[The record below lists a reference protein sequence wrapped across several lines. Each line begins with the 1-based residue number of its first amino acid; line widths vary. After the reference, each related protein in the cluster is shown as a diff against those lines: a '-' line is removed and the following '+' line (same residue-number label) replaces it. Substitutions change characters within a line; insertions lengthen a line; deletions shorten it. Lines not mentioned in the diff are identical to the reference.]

1 VKTGKARAREVIGD
15 ELIEEVLTA
24 LRRGQP
30 VRSDLPGGGRLHID
44 RHLPFLCVHR
54 TPAARPEP
62 GTGQLIRGE
71 AAHLIAGGG
80 RGLHGGLSQLV
91 ERVARSMAEEM
102 GAFLIVEVWSN
113 PDLGEEQ
120 SASDPK
126 LSQPAFQIITPPD
139 MGDTEA
145 ADTLEKQLK
154 RIRIHRR
161 SAVVERATSWHTHP
175 PHLSP
180 LIARRVA
187 EQIPCHSLGLALSP
201 VFLNPATGEVFPLV
215 LRRMRRLLS
224 RALRRAIHAFA
235 LAHTSHTPVSY
246 QALGRRKVA
255 QAIWDID
262 GRLAQIAEAFDFLLQ
277 VTPVN
282 IESALKTFRSSR
294 YERAPTF
301 HYRPIPFDPAL
312 MKRRLF
318 SIPLERIEDPA
329 LEQLFREKQME
340 LDRQLTLLLDRG
352 RWQFRH
358 GSEQIYGGVSD
369 VLHSEAKEIIRRI
382 PPRNRDDA
390 RGGHLDAEAFA
401 ALAREEIERQRA
413 LLPSMTS
420 TVQVRDDIYAGLMVS
435 RGNLLIG
442 RSARIPAKRAEALLQ
457 HEVGTH
463 VLTHANGSAQPL
475 RLLALGLAGYEELQ
489 EGLAVLA
496 EYLVGGLSRPR
507 LRLLAGRVVAV
518 RMMLDGADFVQTFLA
533 LDRDWE
539 FDQKTAFTVT
549 ARVFRGGGLTKDAIY
564 LRGLIGILSH
574 LATGGSLD
582 ELHIGKMAL
591 HHRAIIRELL
601 DRRVLHEPPLRPRHL
616 DGPGSKE
623 RLRHLSRG
631 LTIFDLL
638 KER

>member
-1 VKTGKARAREVIGD
+1 MKIGKAPAREMIGD
-15 ELIEEVLTA
+15 ELIEGVLTT
-24 LRRGQP
+24 LRREQP
-30 VRSDLPGGGRLHID
+30 VRCDLPGGGRLHVD

-54 TPAARPEP
+54 TAASHPEP
-62 GTGQLIRGE
+62 GTDQLIQGE
-71 AAHLIAGGG
+71 AAHLVASGG
-80 RGLHGGLSQLV
+80 RGIHTGLSRLA
-91 ERVARSMAEEM
+91 EGIARMMAGEM
-102 GAFLIVEVWSN
+102 GDFLILEIWSN
-113 PDLGEEQ
+113 PELGAGQ
-120 SASDPK
+120 SNSDVT
-126 LSQPAFQIITPPD
+126 LSQPVFQIITPPA
-139 MGDTEA
+139 MAVTEA
-145 ADTLEKQLK
+145 ADTLEKQLR

-161 SAVVERATSWHTHP
+161 SARVERLTSWQSHP
-175 PHLSP
+175 PHLTP
-180 LIARRVA
+180 LIPRRVA

-201 VFLNPATGEVFPLV
+201 IHLNPATGEVFPLV

-224 RALRRAIHAFA
+224 RALRRSFHAFA
-235 LAHTSHTPVSY
+235 LARTSHTPVSY
-246 QALGRRKVA
+246 QALGRRRVA
-255 QAIWDID
+255 QAVWDID

-282 IESALKTFRSSR
+282 IEDALRVFRASR
-294 YERAPTF
+294 YSRAPAF

-340 LDRQLTLLLDRG
+340 LDRQLTMLLDRG

-369 VLHSEAKEIIRRI
+369 VLHSEAKELIRRT
-382 PPRNRDDA
+382 PMRTRDDA
-390 RGGHLDAEAFA
+390 HGGHLDAEAFA
-401 ALAREEIERQRA
+401 ALAREEIARQRA
-413 LLPSMTS
+413 VLPTMTS

-442 RSARIPAKRAEALLQ
+442 RSARIPARRAEALLQ

-518 RMMLDGADFVQTFLA
+518 RMMLDGADFVETFLA

-549 ARVFRGGGLTKDAIY
+549 ARVYRGGGLTKDAIY

-574 LATGGSLD
+574 LASGGSLD
-582 ELHIGKMAL
+582 ELHVGKMAL
-591 HHRAIIRELL
+591 HHRAIIRELR
-601 DRRVLHEPPLRPRHL
+601 DRRVLREPPLRPRHL
-616 DGPGSKE
+616 DAPGAQE
-623 RLRHLSRG
+623 RLRLLSRG